1 MSGELWF
8 LLILFAFGLILLLG
22 VINRKCVKCNIRTGF
37 DIDGDNYSLT
47 RGMCSKC
54 AAIHMVNVEAEW
66 EEKERL
72 RQQKKDQHQVDL
84 IARALDQ
91 YYRTHPN
98 SRNL

>member
-8 LLILFAFGLILLLG
+8 ILILVVFGVILLLG
-22 VINRKCVKCNIRTGF
+22 TINRKCVKCKVRAGF
-37 DIDGDNYSLT
+37 DIDGDSYSLT
-47 RGMCSKC
+47 KGMCSKC
-54 AAIHMVNVEAEW
+54 ADIHMADVEAKW
-66 EEKERL
+66 KEKERL
-72 RQQKKDQHQVDL
+72 RRQKKDQHQVDL